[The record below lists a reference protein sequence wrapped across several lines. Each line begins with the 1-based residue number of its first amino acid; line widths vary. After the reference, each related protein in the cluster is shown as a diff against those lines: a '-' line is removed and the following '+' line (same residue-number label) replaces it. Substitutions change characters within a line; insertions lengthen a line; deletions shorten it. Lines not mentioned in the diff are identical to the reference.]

1 MAESSDGQEKTEEP
15 TGKRISDARKKGQ
28 LPRSREAGTFFV
40 LLSGVASIWLVSPFL
55 GEGMTTLMKHSFTL
69 TKSQAFDTYE
79 MGRVFFQDIVLVAI
93 PLLTICFS
101 MLVAAFIGNIMIG
114 GMNFST
120 EAMMPKPDKLNP
132 INGFKRIF
140 SMNSIVELIKS
151 IAKVACI
158 GSICYFLISG
168 RINEILRL
176 SYIDVFAAVRD
187 AMNILFIFM
196 VIIVSAMIPII
207 MIDVPF
213 QYWQYRQQLRMTKQE
228 LKDEMK
234 ETEGNPQIKSRMKR
248 MQYEMAARRMMSK
261 VPTADVVVTNPT
273 HYAVAL
279 SYDPNGELAPVVVA
293 KGVDEVAEKIK
304 EIAREY
310 KIPVMQLPP
319 LARSLYYTT
328 DLDRE
333 IPRGLFQA
341 VAQVLAWVMGTKAYN
356 EGKAP
361 NRPRDLD
368 KDLPIPDELKF

>member
-79 MGRVFFQDIVLVAI
+79 MGRVFLQDIVLVAI
-93 PLLTICFS
+93 PLLAICFS

-273 HYAVAL
+273 HYAVAI

>member
-40 LLSGVASIWLVSPFL
+40 LISGVLSIWLMSTFL
-55 GEGMTTLMKHSFTL
+55 GHGMTAMMKNSFDL
-69 TKSQAFDTYE
+69 TRDQAFDLSE
-79 MGRVFFQDIVLVAI
+79 LARVFYQNLYMVAI
-93 PLLTICFS
+93 PLLVICGI
-101 MLVAAFIGNIMIG
+101 MLVAAFVGNIMIG
-114 GMNFST
+114 GMNFSS
-120 EAMMPKPDKLNP
+120 EAMMPKFSKLNP
-132 INGFKRIF
+132 LNGIKRIF
-140 SMNSIVELIKS
+140 SLNSLVELVKS

-158 GSICYFLISG
+158 GFICYFMIST

-176 SYIDVFAAVRD
+176 SYINPLAAVHD
-187 AMNILFIFM
+187 AFIILFWFM
-196 VIIVSAMIPII
+196 LIIVCAMIPII

-213 QYWQYRQQLRMTKQE
+213 QLWNYRQQLRMTKQE
-228 LKDEMK
+228 LKDELK
-234 ETEGNPQIKSRMKR
+234 DTEGNPQIKSRIKR
-248 MQYEMAARRMMSK
+248 LQYEMAARRMMSK
-261 VPTADVVVTNPT
+261 VPQADVVVTNPT

-279 SYDPNGELAPVVVA
+279 SYDPDGELAPLVVA

-310 KIPVMQLPP
+310 SIPILQLPP

-341 VAQVLAWVMGTKAYN
+341 VAQVLAWVLGVKAFKN
-356 EGKAP
+356 GKTP
-361 NRPRDLD
+361 NPPRDLD
-368 KDLPIPDELKF
+368 TNLPIPDELRF

>member
-40 LLSGVASIWLVSPFL
+40 LLSGVASIWLVSPYL
-55 GEGMTTLMKHSFTL
+55 GSGMTTMMKHSFTL

-93 PLLTICFS
+93 PLLAICFS

-120 EAMMPKPDKLNP
+120 EAIMPKPDKLNP
-132 INGFKRIF
+132 LNGIKRIF

-187 AMNILFIFM
+187 AMSILFIFM

-213 QYWQYRQQLRMTKQE
+213 QYWQYKQQLRMTKQE

>member
-40 LLSGVASIWLVSPFL
+40 LLSGVASIWLVSPYL
-55 GEGMTTLMKHSFTL
+55 GSGMTTMMKHSFTL

-79 MGRVFFQDIVLVAI
+79 LGRVFFQDIALVAI
-93 PLLTICFS
+93 PLLAICLS
-101 MLVAAFIGNIMIG
+101 MLIAAFIGNIMIG

-120 EAMMPKPDKLNP
+120 EAIMPKPDKLNP
-132 INGFKRIF
+132 LNGIKRIF

-187 AMNILFIFM
+187 AMSILFIFM

-213 QYWQYRQQLRMTKQE
+213 QYWQYKQQLRMTKQE

-356 EGKAP
+356 EGKAQ

>member
-40 LLSGVASIWLVSPFL
+40 LLSSVASIWLVSPYL

-93 PLLTICFS
+93 PLLAICFS

-120 EAMMPKPDKLNP
+120 EAIMPKPDKLNP

-310 KIPVMQLPP
+310 EIPVMQLPP

>member
-55 GEGMTTLMKHSFTL
+55 GEGMTTMMKHSFTL

-93 PLLTICFS
+93 PLLAICFS
-101 MLVAAFIGNIMIG
+101 MLIAAFIGNIMIG

-140 SMNSIVELIKS
+140 SMNSVVELIKS